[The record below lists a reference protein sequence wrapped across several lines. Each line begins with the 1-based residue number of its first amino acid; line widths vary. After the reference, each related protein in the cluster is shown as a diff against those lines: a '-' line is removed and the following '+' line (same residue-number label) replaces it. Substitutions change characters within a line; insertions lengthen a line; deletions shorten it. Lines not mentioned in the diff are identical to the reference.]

1 MYATLL
7 SGVCKLVTNLKRT
20 TIFLTAE
27 QHERLRRLA
36 FDKRTSM
43 AKLLRDAALEI
54 MEDEEDI
61 TEGLRA
67 LADSEGT
74 ITWKQYKKRRPQRE
88 LRGEL

>member
-1 MYATLL
+1 M
-7 SGVCKLVTNLKRT
+7 VTNLKRT

-36 FDKRTSM
+36 FEKRTSM
-43 AKLLRDAALEI
+43 ARLLREAAFEI

-61 TEGLRA
+61 AEGLKA
-67 LADSEGT
+67 LADSRGT
-74 ITWKQYKKRRPQRE
+74 ITWKQYKKRRRERE